1 MKITLLSG
9 VGLRLLVVLGPIAAG
24 AACGPAATRGTGTA
38 AVKTT
43 ATPVV
48 AERSSARSGAASAV
62 PLVECSA
69 TDFAPSPLTGST
81 SFSVLEDWPL
91 DGRDASAGSSKENP
105 VMRCGPRDSYA
116 FIAGIYRCAD
126 GSNPLDGNVGA
137 GGAARRGNVGPN
149 SQHHIIDLYEVPCPS
164 GAEQVY
170 VDMYGCPEASKR
182 TPSPSALRLNE
193 ELPAAVGKL
202 MQEALDLSGDEKY
215 AEAIAKVRD
224 ALAQADT
231 TLDPDHPHRARL
243 LDLLGSLQQESEQL
257 DESESSLASAYRIW
271 NSAGWPPI
279 ALSGNT
285 CVRLS
290 RVYAAHKQTTL
301 ATCVASRGVAYLSD
315 VKGPYDDRVIGSLYL
330 LGELAQESGE
340 LELAEKLLRRGVRLA
355 ELSRGRR
362 HPLVVSGINKLDAYY
377 EKRGD
382 SASRAALRK
391 RAPSGSANASKI

>member
-9 VGLRLLVVLGPIAAG
+9 WAFVCWGAGSDRLGGGVWSGGYDGDRLGRGEEGSSSGRPSAPSRPLGRGVSAA
-24 AACGPAATRGTGTA
+24 
-38 AVKTT
+38 
-43 ATPVV
+43 
-48 AERSSARSGAASAV
+48 
-62 PLVECSA
+62 LVECSA

-81 SFSVLEDWPL
+81 SFPALEDWPL
-91 DGRDASAGSSKENP
+91 DGRDEPAGSSKENP

-137 GGAARRGNVGPN
+137 GGRRGAAMSAPTA
-149 SQHHIIDLYEVPCPS
+149 SATSSISTMCPAR

-182 TPSPSALRLNE
+182 APSPSALRLNE

-215 AEAIAKVRD
+215 TEAIAKVRD
-224 ALAQADT
+224 ALAEADT

-271 NSAGWPPI
+271 NSAGWPHRALGQPPASACRASMPRTSRPRWPPVSRRVAWPI
-279 ALSGNT
+279 SAT
-285 CVRLS
+285 S
-290 RVYAAHKQTTL
+290 R
-301 ATCVASRGVAYLSD
+301 
-315 VKGPYDDRVIGSLYL
+315 GPYDDRVIGSLYL
-330 LGELAQESGE
+330 LGELAQASGE
-340 LELAEKLLRRGVRLA
+340 QELAEAPATRRALA

-362 HPLVVSGINKLDAYY
+362 HPWW
-377 EKRGD
+377 
-382 SASRAALRK
+382 
-391 RAPSGSANASKI
+391 

>member
-9 VGLRLLVVLGPIAAG
+9 AGLRLLGVLGPLAWA
-24 AACGPAATRGTGTA
+24 AACGPAATTGTGSVAVKKAAAPATPQRPSVRSGTA
-38 AVKTT
+38 AT
-43 ATPVV
+43 A
-48 AERSSARSGAASAV
+48 

-69 TDFAPSPLTGST
+69 TDFAPSPLTGSA
-81 SFSVLEDWPL
+81 SFPALEDWPL
-91 DGRDASAGSSKENP
+91 DGRDEPAGSSKENP
-105 VMRCGPRDSYA
+105 VIRCGPRDSYA

-149 SQHHIIDLYEVPCPS
+149 SQHHIIDRYEVPCPG

-215 AEAIAKVRD
+215 TEAIAKVRE
-224 ALAQADT
+224 ALAEADP

-257 DESESSLASAYRIW
+257 EESESSLASAYRIW

-301 ATCVASRGVAYLSD
+301 AACVASRGVAYLSD

-330 LGELAQESGE
+330 LGELAQASGE

-382 SASRAALRK
+382 AASRAALRK
-391 RAPSGSANASKI
+391 RAPSGSSSSSKI